1 MSFRRMLRSVWVVAS
16 VVAGLHALVA
26 LPAQAGEST
35 AAWDEASRALADQLM
50 SELKTELGQAMQQGG
65 PVTAI
70 AVCKTRAPEIAARL
84 SSSSG
89 ASVGR
94 TALRLRNPANTP
106 DDLERAVMAV
116 FATELSKAS
125 SPAAAPEAV
134 LEFRST
140 QGIERRYMRAIV
152 MQPLCLTCHGATI
165 APEVAAVIGREYP
178 LDAATGFESGQL
190 RGAVTVRWPASR

>member
-1 MSFRRMLRSVWVVAS
+1 MSFPRMLRPVCVVACIC
-16 VVAGLHALVA
+16 ALLAV
-26 LPAQAGEST
+26 PTQAGEST

-50 SELKTELGQAMQQGG
+50 SEMKAELGQAMQQGG
-65 PVTAI
+65 PVAAI
-70 AVCKTRAPEIAARL
+70 EVCRTRAPEIAARL

-94 TALRLRNPANTP
+94 TALRLRNPANAP
-106 DDLERAVMAV
+106 DDLERAVMAG

-125 SPAAAPEAV
+125 PPGEPPEAV
-134 LEFRST
+134 MEFRST

-152 MQPLCLTCHGATI
+152 MQPVCLTCHGATI
-165 APEVAAVIGREYP
+165 APEVAAAIASEYP

-190 RGAVTVRWPASR
+190 RGAVTVRWPAAK

>member
-1 MSFRRMLRSVWVVAS
+1 MGFRRMLRPVWGVACMY
-16 VVAGLHALVA
+16 ALIA
-26 LPAQAGEST
+26 LPTQAGEST

-50 SELKTELGQAMQQGG
+50 SEMKAELGQAMQQGG
-65 PVTAI
+65 PVAAI
-70 AVCKTRAPEIAARL
+70 EVCKTRAPEIAARL

-106 DDLERAVMAV
+106 DDLERAVMTG

-125 SPAAAPEAV
+125 PPAAPPEAIM
-134 LEFRST
+134 EFRST
-140 QGIERRYMRAIV
+140 QGIERRYLRAIV
-152 MQPLCLTCHGATI
+152 MQPVCLTCHGATI
-165 APEVAAVIGREYP
+165 APEVAAAIASEYP

-190 RGAVTVRWPASR
+190 RGAVTVRWPAAR